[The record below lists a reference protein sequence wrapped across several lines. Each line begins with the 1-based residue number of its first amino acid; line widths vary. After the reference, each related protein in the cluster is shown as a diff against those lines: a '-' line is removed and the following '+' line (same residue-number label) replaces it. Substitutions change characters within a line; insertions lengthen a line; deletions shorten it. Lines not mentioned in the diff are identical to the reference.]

1 MSLAKD
7 HFLGY
12 LFVTNVKNCFL
23 LAVSFEERGQKMR
36 INPDR
41 LRSLRK
47 KQNLSIAK
55 LAKKTE
61 VVNPPGITEKTIQ
74 RLERQSSPNQT
85 AREYT
90 VECLAKA
97 LGVEAGVLMG
107 ELPLPDAE
115 GLFTDDSG
123 NVRINAQIG
132 PKTRLA
138 YDLIRKR
145 SGVTATNLISM
156 APLFFA
162 LLASGSLAWRKEK
175 QKGVKE
181 AIECLKGDGDNEWNM
196 FAGAV
201 LISEKMS
208 DMEDKSIKEADIF
221 GEDLLNYFRKV
232 MISMRDGGPKFFMV
246 ASDMLDDGQLA
257 EQMPSQDEIDEIE
270 DFFSSDEWREEF
282 LRSVS
287 PFAQY
292 LKMLAREDADVVS
305 VGDGDLWSRFPNYD
319 VYPKYLNE
327 VANNSPVAR
336 MALEFGHARLSE
348 IPDALQLRAE
358 DDAGEEREKWL
369 KEKFWGG
376 LHDLYGQVAN
386 NSLVAQIALE
396 FGHAQRSEIPD
407 VLRAE
412 DAGEKREK
420 WLKEKLPP
428 DKLHELM
435 EDPRCDV
442 LDEVEREK
450 WVYENWWK
458 DWEEKIK
465 KG

>member
-1 MSLAKD
+1 
-7 HFLGY
+7 
-12 LFVTNVKNCFL
+12 
-23 LAVSFEERGQKMR
+23 MR

-55 LAKKTE
+55 LAEKTG

-85 AREYT
+85 AREHT

-97 LGVEAGVLMG
+97 LDVEAGVLTG
-107 ELPLPDAE
+107 ELPLPDVE
-115 GLFTDDSG
+115 DLFTDDSG
-123 NVRINAQIG
+123 HVRINAQIG

-138 YDLIRKR
+138 YDLIREQYD
-145 SGVTATNLISM
+145 VTATNLISI

-175 QKGVKE
+175 LKGVKE
-181 AIECLKGDGDNEWNM
+181 AIKCLKGDGDNEWNM
-196 FAGAV
+196 FAGITLPQENMAKMEGKS
-201 LISEKMS
+201 ISE
-208 DMEDKSIKEADIF
+208 EDIF
-221 GEDLLNYFRKV
+221 GKGLFAYFREL
-232 MISMRDGGPKFFMV
+232 MILVRDGGPALVMTASHMV
-246 ASDMLDDGQLA
+246 GDGQLA

-270 DFFSSDEWREEF
+270 DFLLSDEWREEF
-282 LRSVS
+282 LRSAS

-292 LKMLAREDADVVS
+292 LKMLARENADVVS

-319 VYPKYLNE
+319 VYPKVLNE

-348 IPDALQLRAE
+348 IPDALRLRAE
-358 DDAGEEREKWL
+358 NDAGEEREKWL

-376 LHDLYGQVAN
+376 LHDLYGQAAN

-396 FGHAQRSEIPD
+396 FGHARLSEIPD
-407 VLRAE
+407 VLWAE
-412 DAGEKREK
+412 DAGEEREK

-428 DKLHELM
+428 DKLQELM

-442 LDEVEREK
+442 LDKVEREK

-458 DWEEKIK
+458 DWEKARK